1 MAILRTV
8 QAPPTGHLNPQII
21 GVLQCIDRRKRLT
34 LCYSNRAFL
43 WPAAD
48 PDSRMMIGDMSWA
61 TAAHRAAN
69 HDHQMMLGVIAF
81 PMVASPPNSCWQQD
95 RQGLRLWD

>member
-1 MAILRTV
+1 MCAS
-8 QAPPTGHLNPQII
+8 APG
-21 GVLQCIDRRKRLT
+21 RKPFISRSDSEFCSALT
-34 LCYSNRAFL
+34 EGSGSLSYSNRAFL
-43 WPAAD
+43 WPVAD

-81 PMVASPPNSCWQQD
+81 PMVASPPDSCWQQD